1 MLSYFSKLVYL
12 VGLKIKTYGEL
23 SRAEPLRPWEKR
35 QYQIRVSNHD
45 HENRKVW
52 ARKGIV
58 IEVYKVVKSTETG
71 VTYHKE
77 GVFAS

>member
-1 MLSYFSKLVYL
+1 MLSYFSKLLYL
-12 VGLKIKTYGEL
+12 VGLKIKTYG
-23 SRAEPLRPWEKR
+23 RPCEKR
-35 QYQIRVSNHD
+35 EYQITLSNHD

-52 ARKGIV
+52 ARKWIV